1 VMKIRFRFVVA
12 ALLWGVTLAAAAQS
26 TAPPVKREIIP
37 GSELMTPVEREQYRQ
52 RFSAAKTP
60 EAQEKVRHEHRQRIR
75 ERARLRGLHLADDP
89 APAKSAK
96 P

>member
-1 VMKIRFRFVVA
+1 MSHRFDYFLSV
-12 ALLWGVTLAAAAQS
+12 LLLCACASGLAQTS
-26 TAPPVKREIIP
+26 APPVKREIIP

-60 EAQEKVRHEHRQRIR
+60 EAQQKVRGEHRQRIR
-75 ERARLRGLHLADDP
+75 ERARLHGLKLADEP
-89 APAKSAK
+89 SAHGAK